1 METHIFKGKKF
12 ASLKENKLKEKTNDL
27 KEKGIIP
34 KLISIQIGENK
45 GSSLY
50 LSLKQKAAER
60 IGAILEIKK
69 FSEED
74 KVEEVINFIK
84 ELNKDKKIHGIMVQL
99 PISKKLS
106 ERQDEI
112 INTISPEKD
121 IDGMSVGGPFLTPTV
136 KAVMLAMEDA
146 SKTLNLSGDEKVV
159 VLGSKGFVGSRIIKA
174 LKKSNYSVEGMD
186 IESKDKGKIREA
198 DIVVSA
204 IGQPGFIRR
213 DMVKEGVIVIDV
225 GAPKGD
231 VDFEEVS
238 KKASYITPVP
248 GGIGPVTIACLMENL
263 IEATSTD

>member
-69 FSEED
+69 FSEDEQ
-74 KVEEVINFIK
+74 VEEIARFIK
-84 ELNKDKKIHGIMVQL
+84 ELNKNNKIHGIMVQL
-99 PISKKLS
+99 PISKNLS
-106 ERQDEI
+106 ERQNEI
-112 INTISPEKD
+112 INSISPEKD
-121 IDGMSVGGPFLTPTV
+121 IDGMLANGPFLTPTV
-136 KAVMLAMEDA
+136 RAVMLAMEDA
-146 SKTLNLSGDEKVV
+146 SKVLNLSGNEKII

-174 LKKSNYSVEGMD
+174 LKGSGYSVEGVD
-186 IESKDKGKIREA
+186 IENRDEGRVKEA

-248 GGIGPVTIACLMENL
+248 GGIGPMTIACLMENL